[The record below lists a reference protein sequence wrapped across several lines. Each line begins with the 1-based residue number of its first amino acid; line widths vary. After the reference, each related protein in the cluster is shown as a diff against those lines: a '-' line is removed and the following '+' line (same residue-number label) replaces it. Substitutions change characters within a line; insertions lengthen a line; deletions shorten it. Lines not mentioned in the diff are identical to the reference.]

1 MVAAT
6 TEPGVSG
13 HSERRAPSRTAH
25 AGVGALGIAA
35 LAYMAL
41 PVASDGLMNS
51 DRLAIVLL
59 AVSGTVL
66 ALVGGLVEGLALRA
80 GYRTLALACLIAFAL
95 VAVFPPGLMP
105 GKWFESA
112 LEPGSSEALGLAL
125 VAWVLTVEL
134 EYLVANTI
142 GRRKA
147 LANDSGAS

>member
-1 MVAAT
+1 
-6 TEPGVSG
+6 
-13 HSERRAPSRTAH
+13 
-25 AGVGALGIAA
+25 
-35 LAYMAL
+35 MAL

-105 GKWFESA
+105 AS
-112 LEPGSSEALGLAL
+112 GSSQLWSQGPRKRLDSPWWLG
-125 VAWVLTVEL
+125 
-134 EYLVANTI
+134 
-142 GRRKA
+142 
-147 LANDSGAS
+147 S